1 MTGSDRVFS
10 PRTLGILFLVGGIA
24 AVASFAL
31 NVFGDGLGRRTIGAS
46 TFSVS
51 AIGHGNLVD
60 LLKAEGFQVVV
71 STNQTR
77 QKAGPGALLVL
88 AEPSPGAQTER
99 SLQSM
104 LGAPNILIVVPKWSG
119 TLAEENTRW
128 IEQADLVEI
137 DRPRAVLAELDS
149 GFSLRRGRVTNW
161 RTSLGASPTLRD
173 PQLLSAGGAGSR
185 LTPMIA
191 GPDGILMG
199 SMRRGGQRIWI
210 LSDPDLLNNHGIDN
224 GNNAELALALFTAA
238 TPTGGTVVFDETI
251 HGFLDGS
258 TIWRA
263 ARNLLREIEFFM
275 PASLPFALGF
285 GGESQ
290 WTTLATLGWM
300 MILVLL
306 PFFNRDRLRAGDIVG
321 GTWVIDIP
329 RAGLLRD
336 IAGRSSNAPRVK
348 SYSFTKEQ
356 LDVYGIY
363 ELQTLEEVLRSGG
376 TQSSK
381 WESEVARRIQ
391 RRIRWQAADHIP
403 PAPSTFLE
411 AFYTALR
418 GHLEQKML
426 LGVRRKDKFDQT
438 NT

>member
-99 SLQSM
+99 ALQSM

-128 IEQADLVEI
+128 IEQADLIEI
-137 DRPRAVLAELDS
+137 DVPRAVLAELDS
-149 GFSLRRGRVTNW
+149 GFSLRRGRVTDW

-191 GPDGILMG
+191 SPDGILMG

-263 ARNLLREIEFFM
+263 AWRPPFLIPTLILIFAMAALAWNAVSRFGRALPEAPPIPAGHAALIENTAELLVMGGQTRNILRDYFRQTT
-275 PASLPFALGF
+275 AQVAAALHVQIWSP
-285 GGESQ
+285 EERSQ
-290 WTTLATLGWM
+290 HLDALAQSRGLDLRHATLTAR
-300 MILVLL
+300 LAELL
-306 PFFNRDRLRAGDIVG
+306 KNPKARGARA
-321 GTWVIDIP
+321 
-329 RAGLLRD
+329 L
-336 IAGRSSNAPRVK
+336 
-348 SYSFTKEQ
+348 
-356 LDVYGIY
+356 
-363 ELQTLEEVLRSGG
+363 
-376 TQSSK
+376 
-381 WESEVARRIQ
+381 
-391 RRIRWQAADHIP
+391 AADIHRWKKEMTHG
-403 PAPSTFLE
+403 S
-411 AFYTALR
+411 
-418 GHLEQKML
+418 
-426 LGVRRKDKFDQT
+426 
-438 NT
+438 